1 MKNGQLKN
9 RQLKIYSFITAIFL
23 SLFLSVYLKAEQE
36 NINYQTVFDKANGLY
51 KDGQYEAAMECYKK
65 IQDNN
70 AVVNYNLGNCAF
82 KLNKLGLAHLYWRR
96 AEKYWGV
103 SDRTELLDNIKMI
116 KEKLREQKNGKKDK
130 KTEAVFKNLKNLKIQ
145 IISFIRATPLFYFQF
160 VFLILWIFL
169 FVFIRKLFRL
179 RKRLLAA
186 MLFTFIA
193 ISGLMLVSKYNFEC
207 KQFGIVI
214 TDKAKL
220 LSGPGDNYQ
229 ILSFVTEAKE
239 VIVQKASNGFYKVKI
254 NGQIGWISQK
264 AVEVI

>member
-1 MKNGQLKN
+1 MKSK
-9 RQLKIYSFITAIFL
+9 RLKIFTGFL
-23 SLFLSVYLKAEQE
+23 VVFLLSVCLNAKKEQLDNKA
-36 NINYQTVFDKANGLY
+36 IFDKANSLY
-51 KDGQYEAAMECYKK
+51 KDGQYELAMELYKK
-65 IQDNN
+65 IQDKN
-70 AVVNYNLGNCAF
+70 AVVNYNLGNCAY
-82 KLNKLGLAHLYWRR
+82 KLNRFGFAHLYWRR
-96 AEKYWGV
+96 AEKYWGF
-103 SDRTELLDNIKMI
+103 SDRSELLSNIKMV
-116 KEKLREQKNGKKDK
+116 KEKIKAQKTGKKDK

-145 IISFIRATPLFYFQF
+145 IISFIRATPLFFFQI

-193 ISGLMLVSKYNFEC
+193 ISGLMLVSKYNFEY

-214 TDKAKL
+214 TDNAKL

-229 ILSFVTEAKE
+229 VLSFVSEAKE
-239 VIVQKASNGFYKVKI
+239 VIIQKTSNGFYKIKI